1 MEASPRPLHILL
13 ADDDADD
20 RLFFEEA
27 LTEIPISS
35 RLTTFEDGQKLMD
48 FLSEKQHPVP
58 PDLIFLDINMPCK
71 NGKVCLK
78 EIRSNRKFE
87 DVPIIMF
94 STSSRQRDIDE
105 AYSDGANLYISK
117 SIFFEDDVNILKRLF
132 AINWNEYQPKPGKK
146 RFVLGL

>member
-20 RLFFEEA
+20 RSFFEEA
-27 LTEIPISS
+27 LTEVPVSS
-35 RLTTFEDGQKLMD
+35 TLTTLEDGQKLMD
-48 FLSEKQHPVP
+48 FLAEIRHPPP

-87 DVPIIMF
+87 DVPVIMF
-94 STSSRQRDIDE
+94 STSSQQRDIDE

-117 SIFFEDDVNILKRLF
+117 SVFFEDDVNILKRLL
-132 AINWNEYQPKPGKK
+132 AINWKEYQPKPGKK